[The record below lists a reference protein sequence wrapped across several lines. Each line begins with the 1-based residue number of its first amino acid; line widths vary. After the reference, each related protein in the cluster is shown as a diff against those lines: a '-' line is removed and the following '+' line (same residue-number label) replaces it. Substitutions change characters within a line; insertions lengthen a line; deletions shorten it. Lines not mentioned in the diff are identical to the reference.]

1 MTLSTMLYE
10 ARDSS
15 GASAANRLQKSRGG
29 APWGKWQ
36 PEGFW
41 FPKFWFESR
50 RGSGL

>member
-1 MTLSTMLYE
+1 MI
-10 ARDSS
+10 
-15 GASAANRLQKSRGG
+15 SAVD

-50 RGSGL
+50 RGSVCIDKGETE

>member
-1 MTLSTMLYE
+1 MAE
-10 ARDSS
+10 DPV
-15 GASAANRLQKSRGG
+15 

-50 RGSGL
+50 RGSFRRAA